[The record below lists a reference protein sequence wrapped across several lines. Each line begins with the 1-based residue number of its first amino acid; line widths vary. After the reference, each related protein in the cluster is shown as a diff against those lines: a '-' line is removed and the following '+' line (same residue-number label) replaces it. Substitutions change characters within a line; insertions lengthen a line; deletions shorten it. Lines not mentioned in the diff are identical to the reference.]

1 MGKLWFNHLSK
12 ALHSI
17 EYLKT
22 PLNLSENVFS
32 VLHTAC
38 TECNTHQCR
47 CLKTN
52 ILDKD
57 IDMTKPIEQD
67 SKTLSLQR
75 WDSSTVNFK
84 DSTILN
90 GVSAYNADT
99 ITEND
104 ISSVDSLYYV
114 STVCNSTVHDL
125 NVSPLSAHGN
135 LTNLGLR
142 GKGMHIGHLNVRGIR
157 SGEKFDQIRIMLR
170 SEENDISMLGLSESK
185 LGCEVPDS
193 FYQIENFQCFRKDK
207 VQGSGGLLIYVK
219 NDVSCKRREDLEHV
233 NFESVWLEVFPKCS
247 KSFLVGHFYRNP
259 QSNITW
265 NETFDD

>member
-1 MGKLWFNHLSK
+1 M
-12 ALHSI
+12 
-17 EYLKT
+17 
-22 PLNLSENVFS
+22 
-32 VLHTAC
+32 
-38 TECNTHQCR
+38 
-47 CLKTN
+47 
-52 ILDKD
+52 
-57 IDMTKPIEQD
+57 
-67 SKTLSLQR
+67 
-75 WDSSTVNFK
+75 
-84 DSTILN
+84 
-90 GVSAYNADT
+90 
-99 ITEND
+99 
-104 ISSVDSLYYV
+104 

-125 NVSPLSAHGN
+125 NVAPFSAHGN
-135 LTNLGLR
+135 LTNLDLR

-157 SGEKFDQIRIMLR
+157 SGKKFDQIKILLR

-265 NETFDD
+265 NETFDDQVEKVMDENKEVFILGDFNKDLLNLQIKQQWLDYINSHGLVQHVGEATRVVPNHSKTLIDHVYSNFSDNVQYTDVPKIGLSDHYPICYT